1 MKAFVSIAGFAL
13 VALMSVPAMAQAQH
27 GPWMKSVSMMGEP
40 KYKDG
45 FAHFDYV
52 NPDAPKGGTVRLST
66 EGGFDTF
73 NPILPMGE
81 PAAGIGLIYETLMTP
96 SSDEVFTKYGLLAE
110 AIAFPADYS
119 SVSFKLNPKAKWQ
132 DGEPVT
138 ADDVVWSFNKLI
150 ELNPTRQ
157 QYYANVKSA
166 EITGDGE
173 VTFTFDKAGNR
184 ELPLIMSEI
193 PILPKHWWEGKDAN
207 GKQRD
212 ISASTLETPMGSG
225 PYKVKSFVPGRTLTF
240 ERDPNYWAATEPVNV
255 GQDNFD
261 QIRYEYFR
269 DTDVEFEAFKGDQ
282 FDWWAE
288 NRAKRWATAY
298 DFPAVKDGRVVLEK
312 FENDSRDN
320 GVMVGFIYN
329 LRQEKFKDQR
339 VREALNYA
347 FDFEELNRTLFYNE
361 YSRVNSFFYGSELAS
376 SSDLPTGKELEIL
389 ESVKDKIPASV
400 FTTPYKSPVGGDSTK
415 LRANLREALRLL
427 GEAGY
432 KLDGNRLVDANGQQL
447 TFEILLNGPTI
458 QPVASSF
465 INNLRSIGVD
475 ATVRSVDSP
484 QFINRLRSY
493 DYDMVYMAWGQTLSP
508 GNEQRFFWGSEA
520 ASQQGSQN
528 YSGISDPG
536 VDALIDKIIFATDRE
551 TLVAATHALDR
562 VLLAHS
568 IVVPSYASLTSRIA
582 RWDRFSHPDNLPE
595 YSVGFP
601 SVWWYD
607 EAKAAKV
614 GAAN

>member
-1 MKAFVSIAGFAL
+1 MKALVSIAGFAMA
-13 VALMSVPAMAQAQH
+13 ALLSVPALAQAQH
-27 GPWMKSVSMMGEP
+27 GPWMSAVSMMGEP

-52 NPDAPKGGTVRLST
+52 NPDAPKGGLVRLSS

-73 NPILPMGE
+73 NPILPLGE
-81 PAAGIGLIYETLMTP
+81 PAVGMGLVYETLMTP

-110 AIAFPADYS
+110 AIAFPPDYS
-119 SVSFKLNPKAKWQ
+119 SVSFKLNPNAKWQ

-138 ADDVVWSFNKLI
+138 AEDVVWSFNKLV

-157 QYYANVKSA
+157 QYYADVKSA

-173 VTFTFDKAGNR
+173 VTFTFDKTGNR

-193 PILPKHWWEGKDAN
+193 PVMPKHWWEGKDAS

-212 ISASTLETPMGSG
+212 IGASTLEIPVGSG
-225 PYKVKSFVPGRTLTF
+225 PYKIKSFTAGRTLTF
-240 ERDPNYWAATEPVNV
+240 ERDPNYWGANLPVNI

-282 FDWWAE
+282 FDWWDE
-288 NRAKRWATAY
+288 NRAKRWATSY
-298 DFPAVKDGRVVLEK
+298 DFPAVKDGRVIQEM
-312 FENDSRDN
+312 FENNYRDS
-320 GVMVGFIYN
+320 GVMVAFIYN
-329 LRQEKFKDQR
+329 LRQDKFKDER

-347 FDFEELNRTLFYNE
+347 FDFEELNRTLFYGQ
-361 YSRVNSFFYGSELAS
+361 YSRISSFFYGTELAAPAG
-376 SSDLPTGKELEIL
+376 LPTGKELEIL

-400 FTTPYKSPVGGDSTK
+400 FTTPFANPVAGDSTK
-415 LRANLREALRLL
+415 LRANLRHALQLL

-432 KLDGNRLVDANGQQL
+432 KLNGNQLQDANGNQL
-447 TFEILLNGPTI
+447 SFEILLNGPTI
-458 QPVASSF
+458 EPVASAF
-465 INNLRSIGVD
+465 ANNLRSIGVN
-475 ATVRSVDSP
+475 ANVRSVDSP
-484 QFINRLRSY
+484 QFINRLRTY
-493 DYDMVYMAWGQTLSP
+493 DFDVVYSGWGQTLSP

-520 ASQQGSQN
+520 AKQQGSQN

-536 VDALIDKIIFATDRE
+536 VDALIDKIVFATDRE

-562 VLLAHS
+562 VLLAHN
-568 IVVPSYASLTSRIA
+568 IVVPSYTLRASRIA
-582 RWDRFSHPDNLPE
+582 RWNRFSHPENLPE
-595 YSVGFP
+595 FSIGFP
-601 SVWWYD
+601 TVWWFD
-607 EAKAAKV
+607 NDKAAQTG
-614 GAAN
+614 GAQ